1 MKKIL
6 LFTILT
12 FSTLAFAKDRV
23 YQSGQLDEMNS
34 VDCGYEEKSGKGF
47 KGMLLGTDAENRKVQ
62 RTLCQEYVL
71 RTAKV
76 MYRIRPAKDKHKELL
91 PIGEAVNF
99 RLKKDKLLLQSPSS
113 EKEIEYIVV
122 SMQAN
127 DEAKVAS
134 R

>member
-1 MKKIL
+1 MMIL
-6 LFTILT
+6 A
-12 FSTLAFAKDRV
+12 FSTFAFAKDRV
-23 YQSGQLDEMNS
+23 YQNGQLDEMNS

-47 KGMLLGTDAENRKVQ
+47 KGMLLGTDSENRKVQ

-76 MYRIRPAKDKHKELL
+76 MYRIRPAKDKHKQLL
-91 PIGEAVNF
+91 PIGEPVNF
-99 RLKKDKLLLQSPSS
+99 RLKKDKLLLQSPNS

-127 DEAKVAS
+127 DETKVAS
-134 R
+134 K